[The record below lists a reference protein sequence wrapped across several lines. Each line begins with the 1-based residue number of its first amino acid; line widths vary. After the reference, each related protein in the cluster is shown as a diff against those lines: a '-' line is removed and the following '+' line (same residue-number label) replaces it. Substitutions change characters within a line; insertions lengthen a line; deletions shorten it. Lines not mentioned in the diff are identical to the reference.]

1 MMSVTSACQILVEEE
16 EEDEDDKIP
25 WAYGYKNLQ
34 AASKRI
40 GGHSNSFHGISSSNG
55 SWDMLISYPIYF

>member
-25 WAYGYKNLQ
+25 WAGHNEQLRAYPNIPVGKRRCFTLYEKM
-34 AASKRI
+34 AAV
-40 GGHSNSFHGISSSNG
+40 
-55 SWDMLISYPIYF
+55 